1 MDLNFTDEQKMLQ
14 DSVRR
19 LSLKY
24 FAPKAFTWE
33 TGAGGTYPWENAKIL
48 AENGL
53 MGMRLPEEY
62 GGCSAT
68 LMDCV
73 IAITEITKV
82 CPHTAD
88 VFQAGNFGAIQQI
101 AFLGND
107 FLKKTVLP
115 ELVAG
120 KAIITAAMSEPNAGS
135 AVTDLSTTARFE
147 GDHVVINGS
156 KIFNSNGDS
165 AKYFCVWCRFGK
177 GVASSG
183 AVIVPDD
190 APGFSRGKTEHH
202 MSGEH
207 HCMLYFDECRVP
219 KEYVLMSEQGFK
231 KLMNVFNV
239 ERMGNSSRSL
249 AVGELAYERCLQY
262 VKERKQF
269 NRPLCEFQ
277 GIQWKL
283 ADMKLRIEQARW
295 LLYKAVIEA
304 DRGTPSALESSLAK
318 LACNETGEY
327 VCREAIQIH
336 GGYGVSKEYPFAYL
350 YGRAR
355 AWMIAG
361 GSVEM
366 LRNRIASE
374 ILGRSFDQRPPKPV
388 VIKEGEAAPKASA

>member
-1 MDLNFTDEQKMLQ
+1 MDLNLTDEQKMLQ

-156 KIFNSNGDS
+156 
-165 AKYFCVWCRFGK
+165 
-177 GVASSG
+177 
-183 AVIVPDD
+183 
-190 APGFSRGKTEHH
+190 
-202 MSGEH
+202 
-207 HCMLYFDECRVP
+207 
-219 KEYVLMSEQGFK
+219 
-231 KLMNVFNV
+231 
-239 ERMGNSSRSL
+239 
-249 AVGELAYERCLQY
+249 
-262 VKERKQF
+262 
-269 NRPLCEFQ
+269 
-277 GIQWKL
+277 
-283 ADMKLRIEQARW
+283 
-295 LLYKAVIEA
+295 
-304 DRGTPSALESSLAK
+304 
-318 LACNETGEY
+318 
-327 VCREAIQIH
+327 
-336 GGYGVSKEYPFAYL
+336 
-350 YGRAR
+350 
-355 AWMIAG
+355 
-361 GSVEM
+361 
-366 LRNRIASE
+366 
-374 ILGRSFDQRPPKPV
+374 
-388 VIKEGEAAPKASA
+388 